1 MHQGTT
7 QNGINPSKIRN
18 RLRCTF
24 TFVNKE
30 GRDYLVERKLLV
42 SKSRL
47 QILISRKS
55 VYWKKNTGSTK
66 LMY

>member
-47 QILISRKS
+47 QILISRKC